1 MTTTAEALD
10 DRVQAFGRA
19 LNAQDATALAS
30 LFTEDAEF
38 VNIFASRMR
47 GKSDIE
53 KQHAAAFSAALF
65 GVHVTLVTT
74 DVKELSDGVA
84 IVHAEWTRLVTA
96 TAETGTFPPGKGV
109 LTIVA
114 LRKQDDWLFAAAQNT
129 QYTVPGHA
137 LGA

>member
-10 DRVQAFGRA
+10 ERVQAFGRA

-65 GVHVTLVTT
+65 AVHVTLVTT
-74 DVKELSDGVA
+74 DVRELADGVA
-84 IVHAEWTRLVTA
+84 ILHAEWTRMVTA
-96 TAETGTFPPGKGV
+96 TAETGTFPPGKGT
-109 LTIVA
+109 LTLIA
-114 LRKQDDWLFAAAQNT
+114 LRSEDTWLFAAGQNT